1 MEGAAEVVVS
11 TVGVV
16 VSTAAVAVFLAADIT
31 VEVGTAAIAAE
42 GTAEGTAAATMAAT
56 KVVTPVVATGPTV
69 AGAMEPMAGV
79 ATEPMEAAVGTAA
92 WAAAPVMARDMGG
105 VPLAATPGPSKAATV
120 QPGQVSPPAGIHSA
134 TLLQRVRLD
143 LAGPVACEV
152 EQLNRPVPVRRA
164 LARAPLPLTG
174 NGTL

>member
-79 ATEPMEAAVGTAA
+79 ARSLWRPRWVRQHGPRLRLWLGI
-92 WAAAPVMARDMGG
+92 WAGFRWQPHLGLRRRQQCSPVKCLPR
-105 VPLAATPGPSKAATV
+105 LAFIRQIG
-120 QPGQVSPPAGIHSA
+120 
-134 TLLQRVRLD
+134 R
-143 LAGPVACEV
+143 
-152 EQLNRPVPVRRA
+152 
-164 LARAPLPLTG
+164 
-174 NGTL
+174 